1 MISRRR
7 SPCAPAAFSFARVVL
22 LRFFLCLLLGAP
34 LASLRAAEAV
44 ITAQELARAP
54 GPERINAVIA
64 QAASRGWAEEV
75 RVLREAAMA
84 AYEGGS
90 DAAPAWY
97 YLYRCTSLL
106 STPQDRALAQW
117 IEAVEEAKLGHSG
130 MPQSYTAV
138 PGVLADCWTS
148 ELQRL
153 VMSTPAFAEEFF
165 LTLKPVDNPRA
176 VLGILQTLYTAD
188 PVRFVQYQNLAIAI
202 AVVYDVAPPP
212 AWPHGQVSAAA
223 LPRKLPAPTAA
234 FAYWSNLDRI
244 NISMQQLRRLP
255 AGELKFLVDVV
266 APFSELDWARHNV
279 GPGLAEF
286 ARAYDL
292 VRYRKERPAMNAYMW
307 PLRDYRLETIQREGG
322 ICVDQAYF
330 ASTAGKAKG
339 IPTIMFR
346 GAGLDGRH
354 AWFGYLDGQGK
365 WQNDC
370 GRYAE
375 QKFVVGLAFDPQT
388 WGDIND
394 HELSFLGERFRALPT
409 YRLSV
414 LHAQFAAEYLHDGKP
429 AQALRA
435 AREAVRRERRNLD
448 GWQILV
454 QAQQALAPTDL
465 RTLEGVQRE
474 AILAFQ
480 NYPDLET
487 AFSRQLAATLR
498 LRGESSA
505 ASFEEQRVA
514 RKYQEGR
521 TDISIQQ
528 AAEIMARS
536 VLKDAV
542 PAQIRT
548 YHTVLENYGHGGGMD
563 FYDKIVRPFAL
574 HLQAEG
580 QKQAALTAVDR
591 ARQYLRTERG
601 SQLDAEM
608 AALTAQLKRGK
619 N

>member
-1 MISRRR
+1 MIRR
-7 SPCAPAAFSFARVVL
+7 L
-22 LRFFLCLLLGAP
+22 FLCALLWTP
-34 LASLRAAEAV
+34 LASLRAEEAS
-44 ITAQELARAP
+44 IPAPELARDPAP
-54 GPERINAVIA
+54 GRINAVLA
-64 QAASRGWAEEV
+64 QAAAQGWSGQV
-75 RVLREAAMA
+75 RLLRDAAIG
-84 AYEGGS
+84 AYESGS
-90 DAAPAWY
+90 GAAPAWY
-97 YLYRCTSLL
+97 YLYRSAALL
-106 STPQDRALAQW
+106 GTPQERALAQW
-117 IEAVEEAKLGHSG
+117 IEAIQQAKLGHSG
-130 MPQSYTAV
+130 MALSYTAA
-138 PGVLADCWTS
+138 PGVLADCLAP
-148 ELQRL
+148 EMQRFFL
-153 VMSTPAFAEEFF
+153 GTPAFAEEFF
-165 LTLKPVDNPRA
+165 LTFKPVDNPAA
-176 VLGILQTLYTAD
+176 VLGILQTLYAAD
-188 PVRFVQYQNLAIAI
+188 PARFLEYQNLAIAI
-202 AVVYDVAPPP
+202 AVVYDVPPP
-212 AWPHGQVSAAA
+212 PGWPHGQVSASA
-223 LPRKLPAPTAA
+223 LPRRLPAPTAA

-244 NISMQQLRRLP
+244 NISMQRLRRLP
-255 AGELKFLVDVV
+255 ASELKFLVDVA

-292 VRYRKERPAMNAYMW
+292 VHYRKERLVANAYLW

-394 HELSFLGERFRALPT
+394 HELSFLAERFRALPT

-429 AQALRA
+429 VLALRA
-435 AREAVRRERRNLD
+435 ARESVNRERRNLD

-454 QAQQALAPTDL
+454 QAQRAVAPGDL
-465 RTLEGVQRE
+465 RALEGVQRQ
-474 AILAFQ
+474 AILTFQ

-487 AFSRQLAATLR
+487 FFSRQLADTLR
-498 LRGESSA
+498 LRGETSA

-514 RKYQEGR
+514 RKYQEAR

-528 AAEIMARS
+528 AAEMMARS
-536 VLKDAV
+536 LAKEAI

-548 YHTVLENYGHGGGMD
+548 YQVVLENYGRGGGVD
-563 FYDKIVRPFAL
+563 FYDKVVRPFAL
-574 HLQAEG
+574 HLLAEG

-591 ARQYLRTERG
+591 ARQYLRIERG
-601 SQLDAEM
+601 SQLDGELANLM
-608 AALTAQLKRGK
+608 AQLRRGK